1 MSRSHLDARFDPHE
15 PRTVGAAEQLLSVQQ
30 CAVLLAVNHK
40 TVRRLIATGDLP
52 ALRVGRVL
60 RIRLRDLDALC
71 HRPDEGASALRHRA
85 SLARGSFAKR
95 ARGRL

>member
-1 MSRSHLDARFDPHE
+1 M
-15 PRTVGAAEQLLSVQQ
+15 SVQQ
-30 CAVLLAVNHK
+30 CAALLAVNHK

-60 RIRLRDLDALC
+60 RIRPRDLDALC
-71 HRPDEGASALRHRA
+71 HRPDQGASAPRHP
-85 SLARGSFAKR
+85 SPLARGHFAKR